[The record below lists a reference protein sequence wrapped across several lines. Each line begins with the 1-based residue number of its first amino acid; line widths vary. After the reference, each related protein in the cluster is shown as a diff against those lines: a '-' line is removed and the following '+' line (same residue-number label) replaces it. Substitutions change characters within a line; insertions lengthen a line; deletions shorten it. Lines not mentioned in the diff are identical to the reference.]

1 MLWRERLAPRSRGAV
16 RGAQQSLIRANVQ
29 LIDVLPQKEFSESH
43 LPGAINIPLTQV
55 GGASTAQLQS
65 QQPTVVI
72 LTCNE
77 TWALEP
83 LLERE

>member
-1 MLWRERLAPRSRGAV
+1 VRSGRDWNSSEL
-16 RGAQQSLIRANVQ
+16 RHQ
-29 LIDVLPQKEFSESH
+29 FSESH

-65 QQPTVVI
+65 QQRTVVI

>member
-1 MLWRERLAPRSRGAV
+1 MAKIIGRDGV
-16 RGAQQSLIRANVQ
+16 QSLIRANVQ

-65 QQPTVVI
+65 Q
-72 LTCNE
+72 
-77 TWALEP
+77 
-83 LLERE
+83 